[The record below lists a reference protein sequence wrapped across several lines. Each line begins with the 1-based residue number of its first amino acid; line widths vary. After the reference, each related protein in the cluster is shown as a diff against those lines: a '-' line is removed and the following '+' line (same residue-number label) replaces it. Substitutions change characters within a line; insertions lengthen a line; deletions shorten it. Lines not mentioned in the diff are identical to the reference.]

1 MFVKAPL
8 ITLFGDRLT
17 KQFLSESINLLD
29 NVIFA
34 LSPLGVLTTVVS
46 VIRVCGGSSLRAFI
60 GRAQEGPAEAESELL
75 PCVSE
80 STAELFNDRGI
91 SRVFGRPKI
100 LEVVAWENEN
110 VKAGERSGE
119 IGTLLDAIKRGA
131 WSVKGTGRSPEDWGR
146 LTEVGIPNLSLNK
159 GIKRRD
165 QFWFYCAAILGS
177 VLQIGG

>member
-1 MFVKAPL
+1 L

-17 KQFLSESINLLD
+17 KQFLSESISLVD

-91 SRVFGRPKI
+91 SRVFGRPKV
-100 LEVVAWENEN
+100 LEIVAWEKEG
-110 VKAGERSGE
+110 VKPGERSVE
-119 IGTLLDAIKRGA
+119 FGTLLDAIKQGA
-131 WSVKGTGRSPEDWGR
+131 WSVKGTGHSAEDWCR
-146 LTEVGIPNLSLNK
+146 MAEVGIPNLSLNK
-159 GIKRRD
+159 GIKRRKK
-165 QFWFYCAAILGS
+165 FWFYCVAILGS
-177 VLQIGG
+177 ALQIGE